1 MLGFSIQGCRNLRGY
16 RFPAFCNRAERR
28 AVEKMLRSAITSDHQ
43 TFNGRY
49 YSGNELT
56 DSVMPKKSG
65 SGSGY
70 FNRDWPLGR
79 GYFVDQ
85 AGLTHIMVRTAPYP
99 RSSFTLLYCTV
110 IYPFVCHA
118 VWS

>member
-85 AGLTHIMVRTAPYP
+85 AGLTHIMVRIAPYP
-99 RSSFTLLYCTV
+99 CSFFFS
-110 IYPFVCHA
+110 FVLCRGLCD
-118 VWS
+118 